1 MIFFLIGTA
10 KLCSISFKFE
20 LKPAQAIWCQVNKK
34 SIIFSSVAPSL
45 PRNCLRS
52 YEFYKHSENSYA
64 SREKTGRS
72 GLTGTYFGC
81 PFISTI
87 HCQCLKQVLCNV
99 TCPCPLLYRSAY
111 WGDDSDICGKVI
123 LPTPQY
129 VLPRCTKPWS
139 WDQGLGVPFSTLHSG
154 WWPSFPQN
162 ISSSF
167 SLQKKETNLK

>member
-1 MIFFLIGTA
+1 MLQWGFLPRYPCTLSLQVRFLIQMIFFLIGTA

-111 WGDDSDICGKVI
+111 WGDDWHMWESDSSTSSVCIAKV
-123 LPTPQY
+123 
-129 VLPRCTKPWS
+129 
-139 WDQGLGVPFSTLHSG
+139 H
-154 WWPSFPQN
+154 
-162 ISSSF
+162 
-167 SLQKKETNLK
+167 